1 MSETYHIE
9 LWKERTNEVNF
20 QAMVQD
26 NILLQDLLSK
36 NLTISCKIYFLN
48 KKRELKRG
56 IFTLNLFEG

>member
-26 NILLQDLLSK
+26 DISLQDLLSK
-36 NLTISCKIYFLN
+36 NLTISCKINFLTEI
-48 KKRELKRG
+48 KGTKER
-56 IFTLNLFEG
+56 